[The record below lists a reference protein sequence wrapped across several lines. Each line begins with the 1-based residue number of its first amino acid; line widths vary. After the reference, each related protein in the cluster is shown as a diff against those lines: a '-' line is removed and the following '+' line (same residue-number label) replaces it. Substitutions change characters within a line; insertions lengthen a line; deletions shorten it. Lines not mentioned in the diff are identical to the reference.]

1 MAFEFVIEDSVEIYR
16 DPGGELHHW
25 TIVTGRLR
33 SGTIRAGQVLRVPG
47 ADGMDTVGSAL
58 GFIKRG
64 QNLGEMIEAESFP
77 DLFGIAIW
85 QLAPLRDTIAPGSVI
100 TDCTTDQYI
109 ATLLRL
115 LVTRPERI
123 FHPHGAEHPDKG
135 CEDCENT
142 LAHKPETIP
151 LLTRLAEGNNPYFA
165 ARAAAAL
172 ETYFSSPD
180 FH

>member
-16 DPGGELHHW
+16 DPGGERHHW

-33 SGTIRAGQVLRVPG
+33 SGAIRAGQIVQVPS
-47 ADGMDTVGSAL
+47 ADGTPTVGSAL

-64 QNLGEMIEAESFP
+64 QNLGEYIDAEQFP

-85 QLAPLRDTIAPGSVI
+85 QLAPLRPTITPGTLV
-100 TDCTTDQYI
+100 TDCTLEAYLE
-109 ATLLRL
+109 TLLRL
-115 LVTRPERI
+115 LEQHPERI
-123 FHPHGAEHPDKG
+123 FHPHSKDHPEG

-151 LLTRLAEGNNPYFA
+151 LLTRLAESDNPYFA
-165 ARAAAAL
+165 ARAAAAI
-172 ETYFSSPD
+172 ERYFSSP
-180 FH
+180 